1 MFIKKYTLPLSIFLV
16 HEKTFFTV
24 WFSKNINPNVFIY
37 MGSDWIMSINKY
49 LKNDVTYYNTT
60 LIEQSAV
67 DNKNYNIFKTNYKNN
82 KKRFLIVFYQY
93 YMYTI
98 RLRLTLLL
106 INNFN
111 KKLKSIDSIFK
122 SAGWLER
129 ESSEMFKV
137 NYTNKIDIRTLLLD
151 YSKQENPMLKDY
163 NVEGNKEYHYSFFSE
178 QVIFQN
184 LNSVEL

>member
-1 MFIKKYTLPLSIFLV
+1 
-16 HEKTFFTV
+16 
-24 WFSKNINPNVFIY
+24 
-37 MGSDWIMSINKY
+37 MSINKY

-122 SAGWLER
+122 SAG
-129 ESSEMFKV
+129 
-137 NYTNKIDIRTLLLD
+137 
-151 YSKQENPMLKDY
+151 
-163 NVEGNKEYHYSFFSE
+163 
-178 QVIFQN
+178 
-184 LNSVEL
+184 